1 MLAAPTQVACYGV
14 VQKSDHTQRT
24 CKVRWMDKKESEGD
38 KKESEGDSQV
48 SVYDIGPHPNYS
60 FKMGDIVVRLV
71 DVNSAENEEHECTQT
86 TPSCGEVGY
95 DN

>member
-1 MLAAPTQVACYGV
+1 MFFAMLAVPTHMACYGV
-14 VQKSDHTQRT
+14 VQRSDHTQRT
-24 CKVRWMDKKESEGD
+24 CKVRWID

-48 SVYDIGPHPNYS
+48 SVYDIGAHPNYS

-71 DVNSAENEEHECTQT
+71 DVNSAENEGHDCTQT